1 MKSPSSTG
9 RNPRRLVERS
19 PIPAASS
26 THDVAEPGVE
36 SEGAFGDFA
45 RRTRPPP
52 LARRR
57 NIHGAGGFHPRLT
70 IHESPCIV
78 SRLSERRK
86 SPRRGISHHPSSRRL
101 PRPGEIPEGSSSV
114 RRFRQP
120 RQLLTLRSRG
130 WKPKEPLEI
139 SPAGRGHHHW
149 RGGEISLATEAFTA
163 GSRST
168 THGPAAVTPPPRC
181 STCRSSS

>member
-26 THDVAEPGVE
+26 TPDVAEPGVE
-36 SEGAFGDFA
+36 AEGAFGDFA

-57 NIHGAGGFHPRLT
+57 NIHGDGGFRPRLT
-70 IHESPCIV
+70 IHQSPCIV

-86 SPRRGISHHPSSRRL
+86 SPRRGISRHPLPKRL
-101 PRPGEIPEGSSSV
+101 PSGGEIPKRLVERSPIPAASPTQGRGAEPGVEADGAFGDFARRTLPPPLARRRNIPGDGGFHPRLPALGYRFGLTTFDSGRRVSV
-114 RRFRQP
+114 R
-120 RQLLTLRSRG
+120 
-130 WKPKEPLEI
+130 
-139 SPAGRGHHHW
+139 
-149 RGGEISLATEAFTA
+149 
-163 GSRST
+163 
-168 THGPAAVTPPPRC
+168 
-181 STCRSSS
+181 